1 MNLFYTTDVK
11 RSDKGEATSCLLEG
25 PEAHHATH
33 VLRMGIGDTLFA
45 TDGEGALYEGVIDSA
60 EKETVQISIRK
71 ETVHTGPAPEITIA
85 VGLIKKRDRLEFAVE
100 KAVELGVTRFVIFRG
115 DRSEKKGVRVDRLQA
130 AALSAMK
137 QSLRCWAPEV
147 VEGAS
152 VEEVLKQAE
161 AEGIKTVIADE
172 QEEPG
177 RIGRRA
183 WNRFDRLLFVVGP
196 EGGFSD
202 REREL
207 FQTVEADRFSLG
219 RYRLRTETAVIAIAG
234 LFQE

>member
-1 MNLFYTTDVK
+1 MNLFYTTNVTRGDE
-11 RSDKGEATSCLLEG
+11 REAIRCLLEG
-25 PEAHHATH
+25 TEAHHAIH
-33 VLRMGIGDTLFA
+33 VLRKSVGETLFA
-45 TDGEGALYEGVIDSA
+45 TDGEGTLYEGVIESI
-60 EKETVQISIRK
+60 EKETVDVAIRK
-71 ETVHTGPAPEITIA
+71 QTVHTGPAPEITIA

-115 DRSEKKGVRVDRLQA
+115 DRSEKKGLRVDRLQA

-147 VEGAS
+147 IEADS
-152 VEEVLKQAE
+152 VEEVLKKAE
-161 AEGIKTVIADE
+161 SEGTKTVIADE

>member
-1 MNLFYTTDVK
+1 MNLFYTTNVTRGDE
-11 RSDKGEATSCLLEG
+11 REAVSCVLEG
-25 PEAHHATH
+25 AEAHHATH
-33 VLRMGIGDTLFA
+33 VLRMGVGETLFA
-45 TDGEGALYEGVIDSA
+45 TDGEGTLYEGLIEAVG
-60 EKETVQISIRK
+60 KETVEIAIKKQ
-71 ETVHTGPAPEITIA
+71 TAQTGPAPEITIA

-115 DRSEKKGVRVDRLQA
+115 DRSEKKGLRVDRLQA

-147 VEGAS
+147 IEADS

-161 AEGIKTVIADE
+161 SDGIKTVIADE

>member
-1 MNLFYTTDVK
+1 MNLFYTTHVI
-11 RSDKGEATSCLLEG
+11 RSDSGEARSCVLEG
-25 PEAHHATH
+25 SEAHHATH
-33 VLRMGIGDTLFA
+33 VLRMSTGDPLFA
-45 TDGEGALYEGVIDSA
+45 TDGEGALFDGVIESV
-60 EKETVQISIRK
+60 EKEEVRISIRK

-147 VEGAS
+147 VEADS

-161 AEGIKTVIADE
+161 AKGIKTVIADE

-177 RIGRRA
+177 RIGRRT
-183 WNRFDRLLFVVGP
+183 WNRFNQLLFVVGP